1 MMNEATNEVTNEV
14 TNEGKAVLIFIE
26 EQFEAMALL
35 EQVISSLPR
44 RDNIFAGKMLEQYNR
59 TGHLSDKQFSVVLE
73 IIERSGV

>member
-1 MMNEATNEVTNEV
+1 MLNEATNEA

-59 TGHLSDKQFSVVLE
+59 TGHLSDKQFSIVLE